1 MQSLRLPLSKY
12 EFVFR
17 EAFAGSEHL
26 TKAMKQRFG
35 AKVEEATDI
44 IKGPQHDMREK
55 WVYERE
61 KKRIKS
67 RCTMIDHWS
76 PNCRTASRANRQP
89 MRWKDEPYGHTQ
101 EDKLLEDS
109 VIMVR
114 TPD

>member
-1 MQSLRLPLSKY
+1 
-12 EFVFR
+12 
-17 EAFAGSEHL
+17 
-26 TKAMKQRFG
+26 MKQKFG

-114 TPD
+114 TARLAMMKHMVGDCFDELIAERRLLK